1 MFTRRSRPPHPSP
14 GKAGGSP
21 ADRGGSAA
29 GPPISRQSR
38 GGPSSNHK
46 RPPAAAGSRRTL
58 VVGEG
63 ISLSGEIKSCET
75 LIVEGIVEATLS
87 DCHAL
92 DVSAPGLFKGNAT
105 VALCEIAG
113 RFEGELKVRERL
125 LVRASGRITGIVR
138 YRDMQIESGGKINGS
153 LEEIPAD
160 MSSAE
165 TTGRDSALPTT
176 ASSDFTDPPD
186 D

>member
-1 MFTRRSRPPHPSP
+1 MFSKRSRPTDPSP
-14 GKAGGSP
+14 GKAGGGS
-21 ADRGGSAA
+21 AGGS
-29 GPPISRQSR
+29 PLSRRSR
-38 GGPSSNHK
+38 GGPSSHNK
-46 RPPAAAGSRRTL
+46 RPHSTSGGGRKL

-63 ISLSGEIKSCET
+63 IRLSGEIKSCDA
-75 LIVEGIVEATLS
+75 LIVEGIVEATLP

-92 DVSAPGLFKGNAT
+92 DVSEPGLFKGNAT

-125 LVRASGRITGIVR
+125 LVRSSGRITGIVR

-160 MSSAE
+160 RSSAE
-165 TTGRDSALPTT
+165 STGRDGALSTT

>member
-1 MFTRRSRPPHPSP
+1 MFSKRSRPTDPSQ
-14 GKAGGSP
+14 GKA
-21 ADRGGSAA
+21 RGGPAA
-29 GPPISRQSR
+29 EPLTSRRSR
-38 GGPSSNHK
+38 GGPSSHHK
-46 RPPAAAGSRRTL
+46 RPQPAGGGSRKL

-63 ISLSGEIKSCET
+63 IRLSGEIKSCDA

-92 DVSAPGLFKGNAT
+92 DVSEPGLFKGNAT

-125 LVRASGRITGIVR
+125 LVRSSGRITGIVR

-153 LEEIPAD
+153 LEELPAD
-160 MSSAE
+160 RSSAE
-165 TTGRDSALPTT
+165 STGHDSALSTT